1 MVLLDF
7 WSRSPKVP
15 KVRNIYIYVTI
26 YIYQNSSTFG
36 TFGEYI
42 FNSPKVEKYDSI
54 KVVRYCLSI
63 YYDDLVDLVDLVIL

>member
-15 KVRNIYIYVTI
+15 KVLNIYIYVTFD
-26 YIYQNSSTFG
+26 IYQNSCTFG

-42 FNSPKVEKYDSI
+42 LNSPKVEKYDSI
-54 KVVRYCLSI
+54 KVVLDCLSI
-63 YYDDLVDLVDLVIL
+63 YFADTIDI